1 MAQILIPEGL
11 TPEEQ
16 ATDIGKKPEQKQK
29 AAKPPKKPTKQE
41 TSEKDGVK
49 IIDLPEKR
57 ANRIREINEE
67 FQRQRISYD
76 TRMHEILVTI
86 CDDLD
91 ISPDMR
97 AQYTPDFKSII
108 VQKERKAP
116 PPALEPTK

>member
-1 MAQILIPEGL
+1 MEKNNQPD
-11 TPEEQ
+11 TP
-16 ATDIGKKPEQKQK
+16 ATDVGKTPEQKQK
-29 AAKPPKKPTKQE
+29 APKPPKKPTKPD
-41 TSEKDGVK
+41 TSAKDGVK
-49 IIDLPEKR
+49 IIDIPEKR